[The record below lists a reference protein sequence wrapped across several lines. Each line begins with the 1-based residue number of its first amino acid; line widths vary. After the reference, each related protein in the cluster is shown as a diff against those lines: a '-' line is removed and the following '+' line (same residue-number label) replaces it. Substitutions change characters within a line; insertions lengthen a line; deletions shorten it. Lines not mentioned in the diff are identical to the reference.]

1 MQNFK
6 QGWFLTVSLMFL
18 LLAGN
23 ASASMTERMEG
34 KFLKNRIKQRIDEGW
49 LFQNGNVSG
58 AQAIA
63 FNDASWTATNVPHD
77 MSITLVKPV
86 GAPGNDPGA
95 MGWYRKHFTLP
106 AGFAGKKV
114 IIQFDGVYHDSKIY
128 LNGDSVGAQKYGYVS
143 FTCDLTSHLNATG
156 DNVLAV
162 FVDNLT
168 IRTSRWYSGTGIFRH
183 VWLIATDNVYVRN
196 WGTAVTT
203 AAPTQASSQ
212 VRVQTDVVN
221 ALTTAQTRT
230 VKTTIYDEA
239 GNALQTASSPVTV
252 NPGSIDT
259 CVQTLTL
266 TSCNLWSIATPVRYY
281 AYTQLLS
288 GTTPADDY
296 VTPFGIREIKYNAT
310 SGMTING
317 AAVKLKGICMHQMLV
332 PAGSAVPDEMF
343 ERCIKELKASG
354 CTSIRTSHNPEG
366 PEFYDICDQVGI
378 MVMDEFCDKWSE
390 TESGSYYEDFANCW
404 QKDLTLHI
412 ERDRNHP
419 SVVIWSL
426 GNEVASAGTI
436 PAYITTNLQMLVT
449 FAKNIDKTRPYT
461 HACVAGW
468 SDPAGFANL
477 ANIED
482 VVGVNYQDFLYPQI
496 HSDNANAVICGTEQ
510 DPYTNPGS
518 LQPTWFAVRNTAYVI
533 GHHIWTGVD
542 YIGESGGLGSAG
554 GYLDNC
560 IFRKSWFYYQQAQW
574 SDSPMVHITIGN
586 GAGSG
591 RAMPTLAE
599 NWNQTGSVSVVTYT
613 NCDSVSL
620 YVNAT
625 KIGTE
630 KLSSFPSDMIMQWTS
645 VPWASGTIKA
655 IGMKGGVQAAFDSM
669 NTAGPA
675 AKIILKPDH
684 TTLYAD
690 GEDAA
695 SIEVD
700 VADANNNL
708 VYTAANEIS
717 FSFTGAGRSLG
728 IASGDWTSSEPFKA
742 TSRAAYHGKALIVIQ
757 STTVPGTINVTVSS
771 GTLTSATLALT
782 TVAQQINTAIRGP
795 ASMNTLAS
803 GRASL
808 LSCVQN
814 PGSKNIRV
822 GYRVD
827 VPGTVNLSV
836 ISSSGRAV
844 SCLTNKYHQTGTY
857 SLEWNPVNKSA
868 VYFFVLKTSNDKT
881 IRKALLVQ

>member
-1 MQNFK
+1 MNAFK
-6 QGWFLTVSLMFL
+6 VNRFLIVSLVFFLT
-18 LLAGN
+18 AGIS
-23 ASASMTERMEG
+23 SASMTERMEG
-34 KFLKNRIKQRIDEGW
+34 KFLKSRIKQRIDEGW
-49 LFQNGNVSG
+49 LFQNGNVTG
-58 AQAIA
+58 AQATT

-106 AGFAGKKV
+106 AGWAGKKV

-230 VKTTIYDEA
+230 VKTVIYDEA

-252 NPGSIDT
+252 NPSSIDT
-259 CVQTLTL
+259 CVQALTL
-266 TSCNLWSIATPVRYY
+266 TSCKLWSIATPVRYY

-296 VTPFGIREIKYNAT
+296 VTPFGIREVKWSAG
-310 SGMTING
+310 GMTING
-317 AAVKLKGICMHQMLV
+317 VTTKLKGICMHQMLV

-343 ERCIKELKASG
+343 ERCIKELKAAG

-366 PEFYDICDQVGI
+366 PEFYDICDQVGM

-419 SVVIWSL
+419 CVVIWSL

-468 SDPAGFANL
+468 SDPAGLANL
-477 ANIED
+477 GTIED

-496 HSDNANAVICGTEQ
+496 HADNANDVICGTEQ
-510 DPYTNPGS
+510 DPYMNPSTN
-518 LQPTWFAVRNTAYVI
+518 QPTWFAVRNTPYVI
-533 GHHIWTGVD
+533 GHHMWTGVD
-542 YIGESGGLGSAG
+542 YLGESGGLGATS

-560 IFRKSWFYYQQAQW
+560 VFRKSWFYYQQAQW
-574 SDSPMVHITIGN
+574 TDSPMVHVTIGN
-586 GAGSG
+586 GTGTG

-599 NWNQTGSVSVVTYT
+599 NWNQSGPVTVTTYT

-625 KIGTE
+625 QVGTE
-630 KLSSFPSDMIMQWTS
+630 KLSDYSNNLVMLWNN

-655 IGMKGGVQAAFDSM
+655 IGMKGGVQAAVDSIV
-669 NTAGPA
+669 TAGPA
-675 AKIILKPDH
+675 AKVILKPDH
-684 TTLYAD
+684 TTLFAD

-700 VADANNNL
+700 VADANNNF

-757 STTVPGTINVTVSS
+757 STTTPGTINVTVSS

-795 ASMNTLAS
+795 ASMNTLAN

-827 VPGTVNLSV
+827 VPGAINLSV
-836 ISSSGRAV
+836 VSFSGRTV
-844 SCLTNKYHQTGTY
+844 GCLTNAYHKAGTY
-857 SLEWNPVNKSA
+857 SLEWNPLNKSG

-881 IRKALLVQ
+881 IRKALMVQ